1 MSTAKQYGFYIDSSK
16 CTGCKTCQLSCK
28 DNKDLGVDRNFR
40 RVYEYVGGNWT
51 EENGAFRQ
59 NVFAYYLSI
68 SCNHCTNPAC
78 TKVCPSGAMHKRE
91 EDGFVVVD
99 ESVCI
104 GCKSCHMAC
113 PYGAP
118 QYSEE
123 KGHMTKCDGCYERV
137 VEGLMPVCVDSCPLR
152 AIEFGPIDELRA
164 KYGSNADVAPLP
176 DSRITSPN
184 LVVKLNPNGRPTN
197 DRTGFLQNPREVK

>member
-1 MSTAKQYGFYIDSSK
+1 YIDSSK

-28 DNKDLGVDRNFR
+28 DNKDLGIDRNFR

-99 ESVCI
+99 E
-104 GCKSCHMAC
+104 
-113 PYGAP
+113 
-118 QYSEE
+118 
-123 KGHMTKCDGCYERV
+123 
-137 VEGLMPVCVDSCPLR
+137 
-152 AIEFGPIDELRA
+152 
-164 KYGSNADVAPLP
+164 
-176 DSRITSPN
+176 
-184 LVVKLNPNGRPTN
+184 
-197 DRTGFLQNPREVK
+197 